1 MRNISQAGLAKLA
14 SRYGNEPITIIE
26 VDWVD
31 GSTAVYADRTIGD
44 IPGRIVEVG
53 NLDNAVNVNGNG
65 SDGQSTGGSTASQ
78 ELAITLDDTDGS
90 VKAIFDRQDVHK
102 RPARVYQYFSGLD
115 LADKFLLFSGKIN
128 TPISWSERDRTVK
141 FTILS
146 QLEDLEIGFSAEE
159 GQFPY
164 LPSDLVGKTWPMVF
178 GTAVNY
184 QALQINKAVKGTT
197 LAGVGVLSGM
207 DLWSALPDGAD
218 DGQFKLSL
226 LMMLIQI
233 NHLKKVKECSA
244 PRSIRRWMRRRR
256 RPFRSRSTRSN
267 RRSIRRW
274 PNKPSK
280 WPAPWPAAT
289 CKSTT
294 PTPTAWARTPS
305 ASSVAR
311 TFHRTRPS
319 PSTSTTPCSPGT
331 SRRTCSISTAV
342 CIRPTTPRPPPPLPA
357 KPRSR
362 PSVSRRPR

>member
-1 MRNISQAGLAKLA
+1 MRNISEAGLAKLA
-14 SRYGNEPITIIE
+14 MRYGNEPVTIIE

-31 GSTAVYADRTIGD
+31 GTTAVYADRTIGD

-53 NLDNAVNVNGNG
+53 DLDNVVNVNGNG
-65 SDGQSTGGSTASQ
+65 SDGQSTGGSTSSQ

-90 VKAIFDRQDVHK
+90 VKAVFDSQDVHK
-102 RPARVYQYFSGLD
+102 RPARVYQYFTGLD

-233 NHLKKVKECSA
+233 NHLKKVKECWA
-244 PRSIRRWMRRRR
+244 PSFHPPVDAKKAASLQKQIDSLQSQVNQAVAKQAQQVACTLARRNLQINDANAQGLGANPVRILGGEDF
-256 RPFRSRSTRSN
+256 P
-267 RRSIRRW
+267 
-274 PNKPSK
+274 
-280 WPAPWPAAT
+280 
-289 CKSTT
+289 
-294 PTPTAWARTPS
+294 
-305 ASSVAR
+305 
-311 TFHRTRPS
+311 
-319 PSTSTTPCSPGT
+319 
-331 SRRTCSISTAV
+331 
-342 CIRPTTPRPPPPLPA
+342 
-357 KPRSR
+357 
-362 PSVSRRPR
+362 

>member
-1 MRNISQAGLAKLA
+1 MRNISEAGLAKLA
-14 SRYGNEPITIIE
+14 LRYGNEPITIIE

-31 GSTAVYADRTIGD
+31 GTTAVYADRTIGD

-53 NLDNAVNVNGNG
+53 DLDNAVNVNGNG

-90 VKAIFDRQDVHK
+90 VKAIFDSQDVHK
-102 RPARVYQYFSGLD
+102 RPARVYQYFTGLD

-233 NHLKKVKECSA
+233 NHL
-244 PRSIRRWMRRRR
+244 RR
-256 RPFRSRSTRSN
+256 
-267 RRSIRRW
+267 
-274 PNKPSK
+274 
-280 WPAPWPAAT
+280 
-289 CKSTT
+289 
-294 PTPTAWARTPS
+294 
-305 ASSVAR
+305 
-311 TFHRTRPS
+311 
-319 PSTSTTPCSPGT
+319 
-331 SRRTCSISTAV
+331 
-342 CIRPTTPRPPPPLPA
+342 
-357 KPRSR
+357 
-362 PSVSRRPR
+362 